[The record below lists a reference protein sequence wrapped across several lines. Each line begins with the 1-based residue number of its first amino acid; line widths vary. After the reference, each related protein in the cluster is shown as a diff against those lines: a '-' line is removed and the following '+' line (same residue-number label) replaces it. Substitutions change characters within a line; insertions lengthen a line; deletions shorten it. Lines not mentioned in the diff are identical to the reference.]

1 MERKI
6 ACITGAT
13 SGIGKSCA
21 ALFAAHQYDLVVTGR
36 RTDRLQ
42 ALQEKLTTDYGVQV
56 TILTLDVQDQNQ
68 VFEVIE
74 KSFPKNSRLDVLV
87 NNAGLSLGRQSIADG
102 SLDDWNTMLNTNVH
116 GLLYMTKAL
125 LPALI
130 QAEGTII
137 NIGSIA
143 GLEAYENGNV
153 YCASKAAVDMLTKT
167 MRMDLLKHRVR
178 VTAIHPGAVETA
190 FSLVRYKGDQQKADA
205 VYQGFVPLTPDDVAQ
220 TVYFA
225 ASQPAH
231 VCINELIVMPTAQ
244 ASASLFHKT
253 S

>member
-1 MERKI
+1 MDRKI

-21 ALFAAHQYDLVVTGR
+21 TLFAAQQYDLVLTGR
-36 RTDRLQ
+36 RSDRLHVLREQ
-42 ALQEKLTTDYGVQV
+42 LTTDYGIQV
-56 TILTLDVQDQNQ
+56 TLLTLDVQDQNQ
-68 VFEVIE
+68 VFEVVE
-74 KSFPKNSRLDVLV
+74 KSFPENSRLDVLV

-130 QAEGTII
+130 RTTGTII

-167 MRMDLLKHRVR
+167 MRMDLLKHQVR
-178 VTAIHPGAVETA
+178 VTAIHPGAVETE
-190 FSLVRYKGDQQKADA
+190 FSLVRYKGDQQKANA
-205 VYQGFVPLTPDDVAQ
+205 VYQGFTPLTPDDVAQ

-231 VCINELIVMPTAQ
+231 VCINELVVMPTAQ
-244 ASASLFHKT
+244 ASASLFHKEI
-253 S
+253 

>member
-1 MERKI
+1 MDRKI

-13 SGIGKSCA
+13 SGIGKSCST
-21 ALFAAHQYDLVVTGR
+21 LFAAQQYDLVLTGR
-36 RTDRLQ
+36 RTDRLH
-42 ALQEKLTTDYGVQV
+42 ALQEQLTTEYGVQV
-56 TILTLDVQDQNQ
+56 TILTLDVQDQHQ
-68 VFEVIE
+68 VFDVVE
-74 KSFPKNSRLDVLV
+74 KSFPENSRLDVLV

-130 QAEGTII
+130 CAAGTII

-178 VTAIHPGAVETA
+178 VTAIHPGAVETE
-190 FSLVRYKGDQQKADA
+190 FSLVRYKGDQQKANA
-205 VYQGFVPLTPDDVAQ
+205 VYQGFTPLTPDDVAQ

-231 VCINELIVMPTAQ
+231 VCINELVVMPTAQ
-244 ASASLFHKT
+244 ASASLFHKEI
-253 S
+253 

>member
-1 MERKI
+1 MDRKI

-21 ALFAAHQYDLVVTGR
+21 TLFAAQQYDLVLTGR
-36 RTDRLQ
+36 RTDRLH
-42 ALQEKLTTDYGVQV
+42 AIQEQLTTEYGVQV
-56 TILTLDVQDQNQ
+56 TLLTIDVQDQQQ

-74 KSFPKNSRLDVLV
+74 KSFPENSRLDVLV

-130 QAEGTII
+130 RAAGTII

-167 MRMDLLKHRVR
+167 MRMDLLKHRIR
-178 VTAIHPGAVETA
+178 VTAIHPGAVETE

-205 VYQGFVPLTPDDVAQ
+205 VYQGFTPLTPDDVAQ

-225 ASQPAH
+225 ASQPEH
-231 VCINELIVMPTAQ
+231 VCINELVVMPTAQ
-244 ASASLFHKT
+244 ASATLFHKKI
-253 S
+253 

>member
-1 MERKI
+1 MDRKI

-13 SGIGKSCA
+13 SGIGQSCA
-21 ALFAAHQYDLVVTGR
+21 TLFAAHQFDLVITGR
-36 RTDRLQ
+36 REDRLH
-42 ALQEKLTTDYGVQV
+42 ALQQKLTSDYGIQV
-56 TILTLDVQDQNQ
+56 TILTLDVRDQNQ
-68 VFEVIE
+68 VFDAVE
-74 KSFPKNSRLDVLV
+74 KTFPENSRLDVLV
-87 NNAGLSLGRQSIADG
+87 NNAGLSLGRQSIAEG
-102 SLDDWNTMLNTNVH
+102 TLEDWNTMLNTNVH

-130 QAEGTII
+130 RTAGTII

-167 MRMDLLKHRVR
+167 MRIDLLKHRVR
-178 VTAIHPGAVETA
+178 VTAIHPGAVETE
-190 FSLVRYKGDQQKADA
+190 FSLVRYKGDQQKANA
-205 VYQGFVPLTPDDVAQ
+205 VYQGFIPLTPDDVAQ

-231 VCINELIVMPTAQ
+231 VCINELVVMPTAQ
-244 ASASLFHKT
+244 ASASVFHKQF
-253 S
+253 

>member
-1 MERKI
+1 MDRKI

-21 ALFAAHQYDLVVTGR
+21 ILFATQQYDLVLTGR
-36 RTDRLQ
+36 RTDRLH
-42 ALQEKLTTDYGVQV
+42 ALQEQLTTEYGIQV
-56 TILTLDVQDQNQ
+56 TLLTLDVQDQQQ

-74 KSFPKNSRLDVLV
+74 KSFPENSRLDVLV

-130 QAEGTII
+130 RAAGTII

-178 VTAIHPGAVETA
+178 VTAIHPGAVETE

-205 VYQGFVPLTPDDVAQ
+205 VYQGFTPLTPDDVAQ

-225 ASQPAH
+225 ASQPEH
-231 VCINELIVMPTAQ
+231 VCINELVVMPTAQ
-244 ASASLFHKT
+244 ASASLFHKKI
-253 S
+253 